1 MTAGRDLLP
10 VWFVRTKT
18 GHAQGS
24 DVFDLG
30 TEERDGID

>member
-1 MTAGRDLLP
+1 MTARRDLLP
-10 VWFVRTKT
+10 VWFFKTKT
-18 GHAQGS
+18 GYTQGS